1 MVTIRLAR
9 SGAKKRPFYHIVVTD
24 RRNRRDGSY
33 LERLGYFNPVA
44 TGQELRLKLD
54 ASRVDEWVKTGA
66 QVSAR
71 VKNLMKE
78 VATQGED
85 GAVKARPKK
94 DPGAKPAP
102 APKAEEA
109 PAEKA
114 KAEEAPAEEP
124 KAEEAPAEETK
135 AEEAPAEEAKA
146 EEAPAEESKQAE
158 ETPAEEPKAE
168 ESADQGEDKTE
179 SAPDEGEDKQ

>member
-54 ASRVDEWVKTGA
+54 SSRVDEWVKTGA

-114 KAEEAPAEEP
+114 KTEEASAEEP
-124 KAEEAPAEETK
+124 KAEEAPAEDAK

-146 EEAPAEESKQAE
+146 EEAPAEE
-158 ETPAEEPKAE
+158 TKAE
-168 ESADQGEDKTE
+168 ESADKGEDKTE